1 MDGAASIGTMHATLI
16 GALRASFH
24 MHERASSADCSAS
37 AAAFVSGKHAQAS
50 FPRERA
56 ATAPLRLCPVGN
68 PHSPGM
74 WDVAVRFPFAHI
86 KNLMFTFAHAG
97 HVNRRVEL
105 DLRCNVLFDKGRVV
119 RRVFKRVVVVL
130 LGNYFHRFFEALF

>member
-37 AAAFVSGKHAQAS
+37 AAAFVSGKHAPAS

-56 ATAPLRLCPVGN
+56 ATAPLRVCPVCN
-68 PHSPGM
+68 LHSPV
-74 WDVAVRFPFAHI
+74 DVGCCRLIPVRAHQE
-86 KNLMFTFAHAG
+86 AHA
-97 HVNRRVEL
+97 RVL
-105 DLRCNVLFDKGRVV
+105 ICWTRQSPCQARSPLKRLVRKGSVV
-119 RRVFKRVVVVL
+119 RRVVQRVVVVMH
-130 LGNYFHRFFEALF
+130 GNHFHRFFEALF